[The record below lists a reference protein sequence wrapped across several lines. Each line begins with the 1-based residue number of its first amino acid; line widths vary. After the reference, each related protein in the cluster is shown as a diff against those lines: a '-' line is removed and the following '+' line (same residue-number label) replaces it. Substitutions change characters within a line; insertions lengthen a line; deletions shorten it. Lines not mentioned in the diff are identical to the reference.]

1 MNKSWSNI
9 YHNSETESV
18 NWKNLE
24 ITKTTKEK
32 RKQIKNAAG
41 NFFNFTWRNVDA
53 FETFGAFII
62 NEKDSLRFYNGPD
75 YNNEYT
81 SPHFNDG
88 TNQLTGIN
96 FKIQTISFKIGV
108 YWINEKHYRHF
119 IDWLNPYVISFLS
132 FDFNQDYCYQ
142 VKLAGISDSPRQL
155 IGYENVNGEIL
166 PQYYTEMTLK
176 FELQGPPQARAVV
189 AYSWN
194 HECES
199 EDINE
204 YVANYLYKSTIT
216 NEENSFLPSD
226 LPTPFECIHRIDLDG
241 QNITENTK
249 IICELTLN
257 DGNTSILLYN
267 VILQNLPFS
276 IEPVEPIVPVS
287 LKLQYDSEGG
297 LLYFQYGSAKYRLL
311 GLSNTATNGKKLVN
325 AIQVEKFM
333 FPGQFI
339 HDSFKI
345 ENWTLNL
352 NVNITSGEIKKPT
365 FTVEEPIEN
374 FVHIDCWAR
383 TNLI

>member
-249 IICELTLN
+249 INCELTLN
-257 DGNTSILLYN
+257 DSNTSVLLYN
-267 VILQNLPFS
+267 VILQNLPFDS
-276 IEPVEPIVPVS
+276 GIPVN
-287 LKLQYDSEGG
+287 LRLQYDSESG

-311 GLSNTATNGKKLVN
+311 GLSNTTTSGKKLVD

-333 FPGQFI
+333 FPGQFT
-339 HDSFKI
+339 HDNFII
-345 ENWTLNL
+345 ENWTLQL
-352 NVNITSGEIKKPT
+352 DVNIINGEIKKPV
-365 FTVEEPIEN
+365 FTVEEPIES